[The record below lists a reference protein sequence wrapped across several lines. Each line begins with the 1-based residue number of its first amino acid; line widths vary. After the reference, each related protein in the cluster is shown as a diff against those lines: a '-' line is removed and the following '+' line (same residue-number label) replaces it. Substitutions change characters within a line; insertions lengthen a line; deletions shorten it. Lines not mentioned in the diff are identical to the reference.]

1 MCAFLLGWMNRCFF
15 CCIHCFQYRQ
25 QRRRNRRA
33 LQQWRTL
40 QDQFDTVANM
50 HVPHQPSQP
59 DGSIQNNEDNGSNEV
74 MLDAN
79 TIVEELFVQALLFCF
94 MSHERVRHN
103 DQIIPAN
110 TELHHGD
117 GDDEESMYQL
127 NNSSSRSSPNIEMV
141 TRNSDSSTNHNLFGY
156 DLQRGQTRG
165 RTIPKLFLHTKLFKE
180 DNEITAQSNKINCS
194 ICLSEFS
201 VDDIIAT
208 STVESGNCTHE
219 FHEDCIKDWLKREN
233 NCPLCK
239 QVFASQTFSEVIDE
253 NDDLS
258 LQIEQRRQ
266 EERIRTLFRAVR
278 LNPDFPYP
286 NGATT
291 RLDYFTRAAL
301 SLVASEET
309 QNNNDNEVLFESIR
323 IDCVDEKSPS
333 SLQELRQS
341 NETYNIQF

>member
-79 TIVEELFVQALLFCF
+79 TIVEELFVQALLFRF

-141 TRNSDSSTNHNLFGY
+141 TRNSERQLIFIYLAMICNRIRRDDERYQNFFF
-156 DLQRGQTRG
+156 
-165 RTIPKLFLHTKLFKE
+165 IMKLPINPTKLYAQNFQSMISSQLLLMKA
-180 DNEITAQSNKINCS
+180 DIVLTNSMNLKKKTNKKNEY
-194 ICLSEFS
+194 
-201 VDDIIAT
+201 
-208 STVESGNCTHE
+208 G
-219 FHEDCIKDWLKREN
+219 
-233 NCPLCK
+233 LC
-239 QVFASQTFSEVIDE
+239 F
-253 NDDLS
+253 
-258 LQIEQRRQ
+258 IE
-266 EERIRTLFRAVR
+266 I
-278 LNPDFPYP
+278 
-286 NGATT
+286 
-291 RLDYFTRAAL
+291 
-301 SLVASEET
+301 
-309 QNNNDNEVLFESIR
+309 
-323 IDCVDEKSPS
+323 
-333 SLQELRQS
+333 
-341 NETYNIQF
+341 